1 MSVLRWG
8 LIGAGDIVRRRVA
21 PALMESPSCDLVAV
35 SRARV
40 DLAAAFA
47 AEVGARRWHPRWQ
60 DLVADPDVQCVY
72 VATPVHLHAAQ
83 TVAAAEAGK
92 DVLCEK
98 PMAMTAAECD
108 RMIAACRAHG
118 VRLGIAYYR
127 HFYPVVLRIKA
138 IIASGEIGQPVFAQ
152 MNAFEYFDPG
162 PDHPRAWLLNR
173 AIAGGGPMMDFGC
186 HRLEVLTHLFGP
198 VRRTAAI
205 VANVVFDRDVED
217 TAAVLLEFEHGP
229 CAAVAVTHA
238 AHDRQDTLQVF
249 GTRGSMQVDEL
260 NAGRLRIRV
269 GDQERVESHPPAA
282 NLHRPLVDD
291 FVDAVRMNREPAVTG
306 DIGRAVAAIEDGI
319 YAVAPSGR

>member
-1 MSVLRWG
+1 
-8 LIGAGDIVRRRVA
+8 
-21 PALMESPSCDLVAV
+21 MESPSCDLVAV

-47 AEVGARRWHPRWQ
+47 AEVGARRWYPRWQ

-72 VATPVHLHAAQ
+72 VATPVYLHAEQ
-83 TVAAAEAGK
+83 TIAAAEAGK

-127 HFYPVVLRIKA
+127 HFYPVVLRAKA

-152 MNAFEYFDPG
+152 MNAFEHFDPA

-173 AIAGGGPMMDFGC
+173 ALAGGGPMMDFGC
-186 HRLEVLTHLFGP
+186 HRLEVLVHLFGS
-198 VRRTAAI
+198 VRRTAGV
-205 VANVVFDRDVED
+205 VANVVFDREVED
-217 TAAVLLEFEHGP
+217 TAAALLEFEHGP

-249 GTRGSMQVDEL
+249 GTRGSIDIDQL

-291 FVDAVRMNREPAVTG
+291 FVDAVRMSREPAVTG
-306 DIGRAVAAIEDGI
+306 DIGRAVSAIEDEI

>member
-1 MSVLRWG
+1 
-8 LIGAGDIVRRRVA
+8 
-21 PALMESPSCDLVAV
+21 MESPSCDLVAV

-47 AEVGARRWHPRWQ
+47 AEVGARRWYPRWQ

-72 VATPVHLHAAQ
+72 VATPVYLHAEQ
-83 TVAAAEAGK
+83 TIAAAEAGK

-127 HFYPVVLRIKA
+127 HFYPVVLRAKA

-152 MNAFEYFDPG
+152 MNAFEHFDPA

-186 HRLEVLTHLFGP
+186 HRLEVLVHLFGS
-198 VRRTAAI
+198 VRRTAGV
-205 VANVVFDRDVED
+205 VANVVFDREVED
-217 TAAVLLEFEHGP
+217 TAAALLEFEHGP

-249 GTRGSMQVDEL
+249 GTRGSIDIDQL

-306 DIGRAVAAIEDGI
+306 DIGRAVSAIEDEI